1 MKRLILLTIILL
13 SGILA
18 KSQDIKFQAMSV
30 YNFTRTLQW
39 PEEYQ
44 KGNFIICF
52 VGETELYK
60 ELIDYTEDKK
70 VRGEQKII
78 IQKASAENVDKCQMV
93 IVSKAKTDKLKE
105 IIERTAGFGTLIITE
120 EEGQTVNGA
129 GISFSKEDGL
139 VKYEFNA
146 ANIKKTGISVSTS
159 FKQIGIEK

>member
-1 MKRLILLTIILL
+1 MKRLILISIILF
-13 SGILA
+13 SAILV

-44 KGNFIICF
+44 KGNFIISF

-70 VRGEQKII
+70 VRGEQKIV
-78 IQKASAENVDKCQMV
+78 IQKSSVENIDKSHMV
-93 IVSKAKTDKLKE
+93 IVSKAKNDKLKE
-105 IIERTAGFGTLIITE
+105 IIEKTAGTGALIITE

-129 GISFSKEDGL
+129 GISFSKEDGF
-139 VKYEFNA
+139 VKYEFNT